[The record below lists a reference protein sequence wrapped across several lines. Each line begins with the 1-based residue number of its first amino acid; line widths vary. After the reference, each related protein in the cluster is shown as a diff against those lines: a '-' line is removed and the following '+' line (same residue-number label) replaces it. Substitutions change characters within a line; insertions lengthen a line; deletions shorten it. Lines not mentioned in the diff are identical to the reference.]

1 MNASKAAAVLIP
13 ETTAPAETP
22 KTRRAGV
29 VVELVVDR
37 DKTVPGKDQEY
48 LERMGRWHQR
58 RHRRKHRLG
67 YLGR

>member
-1 MNASKAAAVLIP
+1 MKAGKAAAVLIP

-22 KTRRAGV
+22 EAGRAGV
-29 VVELVVDR
+29 VLELVVERDR
-37 DKTVPGKDQEY
+37 TVSGKDQEY